1 MGVLSQRHFSL
12 NFSRTAVVWC
22 FFTSNVIQHHAN
34 YTRWPTLWPF
44 IPLHLSLH
52 VSFLCHQS
60 NLIPFSANF
69 ILMGP
74 DDFSR
79 RVSSLITRPSHCP
92 SFWLHCKQS
101 KSGQWEG
108 LRTRLDGQ
116 QVLKN
121 DSNCHMINT
130 LEMVLLQNCTNS
142 FPKSY
147 PIYSLTNFIWF
158 QTIKTTQHW
167 FFPNEDTYIMR
178 HNLLWVQ
185 SYLSLCSLHSYL
197 SQEMHHAEHLTNHG
211 QLSCH

>member
-1 MGVLSQRHFSL
+1 MGVLSQSHFSL
-12 NFSRTAVVWC
+12 NFSHTAIVWC

-34 YTRWPTLWPF
+34 YICWPTLWPF

-79 RVSSLITRPSHCP
+79 RVSSLIPRPSHCP

-108 LRTRLDGQ
+108 LQMRLDGQ

-158 QTIKTTQHW
+158 QTIKTTRSALVLSW
-167 FFPNEDTYIMR
+167 WRYLYNETQSIVSAE
-178 HNLLWVQ
+178 LLVVV
-185 SYLSLCSLHSYL
+185 
-197 SQEMHHAEHLTNHG
+197 
-211 QLSCH
+211 